1 MKPAY
6 EEALRH
12 RRLDNTMDQYAS
24 SEASLNAWYY
34 SQADQDVG
42 PFQVEVLSKLA
53 RAGIIDDATLVRKGD
68 EKGWQP
74 LATVLAKE
82 IPAAPAPVEDAT
94 RYYYLDAA
102 DQPVGPFDVATI
114 QRLHTEKVVR
124 ADTLVSGIGDLEW
137 VPAARLLKLPGTT
150 VPMVPASTAANARV
164 GHPRYL
170 SFEQYVKMM
179 GITLSFYF
187 FYLIPLQSRDLKA
200 ITGRERMEFTA
211 LLVLGIVTLG
221 LVLVVVMVLWAYD
234 LERHG
239 KANGKAGRQ
248 ESLGTIV
255 LVPGVLC
262 LLTGF
267 VIDSFFL
274 SFVVSA
280 VLSGSALWLLQREIN
295 LYATAPEATATTL

>member
-1 MKPAY
+1 
-6 EEALRH
+6 
-12 RRLDNTMDQYAS
+12 MDQYATS
-24 SEASLNAWYY
+24 AEVSLNAWYY

-42 PFQVEVLSKLA
+42 PFQMEVLSKLA

-74 LATVLAKE
+74 LAMVLSKE
-82 IPAAPAPVEDAT
+82 IPAAPVPVQDEA

-102 DQPVGPFDVATI
+102 DQPVGPFDAATI
-114 QRLHTEKVVR
+114 QRLHTEKIVR
-124 ADTLVSGIGDLEW
+124 ADTLVSAIGDPEW

-150 VPMVPASTAANARV
+150 VLMVPASTEANARI

-170 SFEQYVKMM
+170 PFEQYVRMM
-179 GITLSFYF
+179 GLTLSFYF

-211 LLVLGIVTLG
+211 LLILGIVTLG

-239 KANGKAGRQ
+239 KANGKARRQ

-255 LVPGVLC
+255 LVLGVLC

-295 LYATAPEATATTL
+295 LYATAPEATTITV